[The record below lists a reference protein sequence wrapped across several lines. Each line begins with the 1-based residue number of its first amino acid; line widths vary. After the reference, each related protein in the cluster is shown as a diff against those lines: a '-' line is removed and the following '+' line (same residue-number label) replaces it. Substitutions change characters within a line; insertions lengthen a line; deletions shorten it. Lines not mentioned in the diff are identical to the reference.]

1 MVVCGGVVNGC
12 VVVVC
17 DCLIELWGSM
27 LEVCDG
33 VVVI

>member
-1 MVVCGGVVNGC
+1 MVVCGVVVNGC

-17 DCLIELWGSM
+17 DWLTEVWGSM

>member
-1 MVVCGGVVNGC
+1 MLVCGIVVNGC

>member
-1 MVVCGGVVNGC
+1 MVVCGIVVNGR

-17 DCLIELWGSM
+17 DCLIEVWGSM